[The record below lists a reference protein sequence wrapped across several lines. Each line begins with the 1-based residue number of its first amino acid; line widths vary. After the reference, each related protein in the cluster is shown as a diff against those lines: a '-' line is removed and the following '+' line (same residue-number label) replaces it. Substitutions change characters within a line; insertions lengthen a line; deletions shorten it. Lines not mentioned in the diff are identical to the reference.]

1 MRCLEDG
8 SRVQVSASPD
18 APRTA
23 TEEQLRLAMHAAR
36 MVVLGLDAELRV
48 TWGHA
53 PGADGAA
60 EPAGLLDVLAAGQAP
75 RLIELARA
83 AAASG
88 QRQHA
93 ELELVLD
100 GEHRTYDFQIEPV
113 CGGVMAV
120 GLDVT
125 PARRRHAELLAAD
138 RRKDEFLAMLAH
150 ELRNPLAPLR
160 IALEVARLGDQDAG
174 VRARTRAI
182 MERQIGQL
190 TRLVDDLLDLS
201 RIIHDKLELERVLL
215 DPVDVVSTAL
225 EGTSSLIDDRKHR
238 LEVRIPESPVRVA
251 GDFHRLVQ
259 VVTNLLTN
267 AAKYTPAGGRIELAL
282 GAVPERGVLAIG
294 VRDTGIGIPEE
305 VLPNIFDLFVQA
317 HDARKHS
324 HRGLGVGLNLV
335 RRIVELHGGTVRA
348 ASAGTGQG
356 SEFVIELPIAEEPG
370 APA

>member
-1 MRCLEDG
+1 
-8 SRVQVSASPD
+8 VQVSASPE
-18 APRTA
+18 APRTG
-23 TEEQLRLAMHAAR
+23 TEAQLRLAMYAAR
-36 MVVLGLDAELRV
+36 MIVIGLDAELRV

-53 PGADGAA
+53 PGVDRTAA
-60 EPAGLLDVLAAGQAP
+60 PAGLLDVLATGQAP

-83 AAASG
+83 AAANG

-113 CGGVMAV
+113 EDGVMAV

-125 PARRRHAELLAAD
+125 PARHRHAELLAAD

-150 ELRNPLAPLR
+150 ELRNPLAPLQ
-160 IALEVARLGDQDAG
+160 IAIEVAKLGDEDAD
-174 VRARTRAI
+174 VRARTLAI

-201 RIIHDKLELERVLL
+201 RVIHGKLEIERVLL

-225 EGTSSLIDDRKHR
+225 EGTSPQIDERKHR
-238 LEVRIPESPVRVA
+238 LEIQIPESPVRVT

-282 GAVPERGVLAIG
+282 GVIPERGVLAIG

-305 VLPNIFDLFVQA
+305 VLPTIFDLFAQA
-317 HDARKHS
+317 PGARKHS

-348 ASAGTGQG
+348 ASAGTGRG
-356 SEFVIELPIAEEPG
+356 SEFVIELPIAEVPG
-370 APA
+370 ASA